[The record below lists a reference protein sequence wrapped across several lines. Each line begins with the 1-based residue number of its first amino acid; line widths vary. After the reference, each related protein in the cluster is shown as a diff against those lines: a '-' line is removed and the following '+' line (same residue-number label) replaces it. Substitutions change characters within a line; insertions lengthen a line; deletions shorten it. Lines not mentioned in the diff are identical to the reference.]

1 MKRTSKCYVV
11 LAPEGTG
18 EVVLVCE
25 HKEDI
30 PLRYRGTHEILEA
43 HIED

>member
-1 MKRTSKCYVV
+1 MTKRYLVLDDEGAVV
-11 LAPEGTG
+11 LE
-18 EVVLVCE
+18 CE

-43 HIED
+43 HIDD

>member
-1 MKRTSKCYVV
+1 MSKSYVV
-11 LAPEGTG
+11 LDEWG

-43 HIED
+43 DVDY